1 MENLPLTS
9 GVSSGGSQF
18 YGMGNPQHEVP
29 SSGGNIYNP
38 HMNNPYHVTFS
49 SQAAS
54 AGMVPL
60 QPFMNQL
67 GGGYYPTVRAMVYTR
82 TLVGPQSL
90 KPNISWEHG
99 LRHRNPDSLF
109 WPR

>member
-18 YGMGNPQHEVP
+18 YGMGNPQHGVP
-29 SSGGNIYNP
+29 SSGGNIYP

-54 AGMVPL
+54 SGMVPL

-67 GGGYYPTVRAMVYTR
+67 GGGYYPT
-82 TLVGPQSL
+82 G
-90 KPNISWEHG
+90 
-99 LRHRNPDSLF
+99 
-109 WPR
+109 